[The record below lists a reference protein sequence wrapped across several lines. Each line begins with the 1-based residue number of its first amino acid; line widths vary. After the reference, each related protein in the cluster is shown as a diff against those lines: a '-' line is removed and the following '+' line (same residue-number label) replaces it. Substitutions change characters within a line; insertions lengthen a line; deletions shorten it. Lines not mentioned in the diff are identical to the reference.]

1 MKLFKKEISKHKLL
15 YGGLISTFTILYVA
29 TAFVSWYHA
38 ITFFNIANAAWL
50 SVILSFVA
58 EIGQASVL
66 FSILL
71 TVLKKTSHII
81 LSWAVMILLT
91 TLQVIGNVVSSY
103 DWIISHNG
111 AGVEAFQ
118 KSILFWIQTENR
130 ETFMIIIAWISGA
143 LLPIIALS
151 MTSLV
156 AQYMELRSEDAIT
169 KLDHDKSEVKPEVID
184 AKIIMSEVSKIHPTE
199 EELENLDHI
208 LNDKKPLGKVPPEAE
223 EKVNEIS
230 LVPGTS
236 LVDMEKLVD
245 EKKIIFKSPG
255 VFTREQPEEYS
266 PSLQSLIRKY
276 GNLEKVIE
284 ELKKWNEMEKEMEKD
299 EEVPTTEQ
307 LSNEEI
313 EPVLPHYS
321 DEELNEMFT
330 NEYERKGDYFPEDND
345 LDEDAA
351 RLTPEVTSETQA
363 HPDPSGEEVTES
375 KEWKVVDGKMEPEH
389 KKFVEE
395 QSKINESQISDPNE
409 IIAPEITPEPIK
421 ESEDEEKRRTEE
433 ERLERLR
440 AIARENLKKK

>member
-1 MKLFKKEISKHKLL
+1 MKLFKKEISKRKLL
-15 YGGLISTFTILYVA
+15 YGGLISTFVILYVA

-71 TVLKKTSHII
+71 TELKKTSHIV

-118 KSILFWIQTENR
+118 KSILFWVQTENR

-156 AQYMELRSEDAIT
+156 AQYMELRSEDTAT
-169 KLDHDKSEVKPEVID
+169 KLDHEVKPEIKPEVKPEPID
-184 AKIIMSEVSKIHPTE
+184 AKDIISEVSKVRLSEDELIQIE
-199 EELENLDHI
+199 EFLKS
-208 LNDKKPLGKVPPEAE
+208 KKPIEKPPAE
-223 EKVNEIS
+223 EIPIE
-230 LVPGTS
+230 
-236 LVDMEKLVD
+236 EKASID
-245 EKKIIFKSPG
+245 NSQFKSPP
-255 VFTREQPEEYS
+255 VYA
-266 PSLQSLIRKY
+266 
-276 GNLEKVIE
+276 V
-284 ELKKWNEMEKEMEKD
+284 EKEIHE
-299 EEVPTTEQ
+299 
-307 LSNEEI
+307 
-313 EPVLPHYS
+313 VLPHYS
-321 DEELNEMFT
+321 DEEVLEMFMD
-330 NEYERKGDYFPEDND
+330 EYERKGKYFPDD
-345 LDEDAA
+345 LDEEVE
-351 RLTPEVTSETQA
+351 RLTAEAQTGDPVGLPGKPGWAGSDDPDDVPEYIKEQRLKEKAIEPEVVISHTNGLVEIPESGTPN
-363 HPDPSGEEVTES
+363 PDIVTIPLP
-375 KEWKVVDGKMEPEH
+375 KT
-389 KKFVEE
+389 
-395 QSKINESQISDPNE
+395 
-409 IIAPEITPEPIK
+409 TPD
-421 ESEDEEKRRTEE
+421 DEEKKRIEE